1 RLAGV
6 HADSRYHPHPRLQ
19 ELNRAME
26 LRSLLQILVNRWWII
41 VPTFLITI
49 GIAGVLALSQRP
61 AYEASSTLLVTP
73 GANVGSETLSALAVI
88 SRQTEITDT
97 YAQIAS
103 SRSIQKTAADAL
115 SLTGDQRRDV
125 RLISRL
131 VTGTTLV
138 SITARSSSAELSANY
153 ANAVSDA
160 LVDYVNRQYDVFALS
175 VLDPATTPHDGPVS
189 PNVPLTL
196 GLGGVAGLMLG
207 IGIAVVAS
215 LIRPVAEAPLRDI
228 VDPETFAFNESF
240 LVYRLRQEMSR
251 TRRSSEPLV
260 VGMIDVNHRQ
270 ALDGLMPRARGE
282 ALRQIAAL
290 FDSHLRA
297 EDVIARLDGTTFAVL
312 MPDTT
317 DQQAVAIIQAMR
329 PRITS
334 RALGRVNGAPVHA
347 NPAAGVVEYRDGA
360 LGDTQLLQQAR
371 AALHAASAGPVG
383 RTEAFSSV
391 TAPGTG

>member
-1 RLAGV
+1 
-6 HADSRYHPHPRLQ
+6 
-19 ELNRAME
+19 ME

-61 AYEASSTLLVTP
+61 AYEAGSTLLVTP

-103 SRSIQKTAADAL
+103 SRSIQGAAAEEL
-115 SLTGDQRRDV
+115 ALTGDQRRDV
-125 RLISRL
+125 RIVSRL

-138 SITARSSSAELSANY
+138 SITARSSDPALAADY
-153 ANAVSDA
+153 ANAVSSA
-160 LVDYVNRQYDVFALS
+160 LEDYVNAQYEVFE
-175 VLDPATTPHDGPVS
+175 VTILDEATLPDAPVA

-196 GLGGVAGLMLG
+196 GLGGVAGLFLG
-207 IGIAVVAS
+207 IGLAVVAS
-215 LIRPVAEAPLRDI
+215 LIRPQTDAPLRDI
-228 VDPETFAFNESF
+228 VDPETFVFNESF

-251 TRRSSEPLV
+251 TRRSTEPLV
-260 VGMIDVNHRQ
+260 VGIIDVNHRQ
-270 ALDGLMPRARGE
+270 ALDGLIPRARGE

-297 EDVIARLDGTTFAVL
+297 EDVIARLGGTIFAVL

-317 DQQAVAIIQAMR
+317 EQQAVAIIQAMR

-347 NPAAGVVEYRDGA
+347 NPAAGVVEYREGA
-360 LGDTQLLQQAR
+360 LGDAQLLQQAR

-383 RTEAFSSV
+383 RTEAFSSM